1 MFRKYLDFDAY
12 ANMRG
17 LHRQIRAEHRRKA
30 LEPTRL
36 PVRALSIDGKAQSVH
51 NHPLTPFYCQQ
62 QNAEGEPERYVYK
75 VLNATLISSS
85 AAVCIH
91 QKPIP
96 AWTNEMGYFEE
107 FF

>member
-1 MFRKYLDFDAY
+1 MHLC
-12 ANMRG
+12 
-17 LHRQIRAEHRRKA
+17 KA

-36 PVRALSIDGKAQSVH
+36 PVRVLRIDGKAQSVH
-51 NHPLTPFYCQQ
+51 DHPLTPLYCQQ

-75 VLNATLISSS
+75 VLNATLISSR

-96 AWTNEMGYFEE
+96 AWTTGAHARGRSAPAWLGAR
-107 FF
+107 